1 VPATSATASGLAQ
14 RYATALFDLAK
25 EQKKLDRVQADL
37 AGFVQLMGDSPDL
50 KRLVES
56 PVISRGDQVKAIQ
69 AIAERAGVDDL
80 TKRVLGLMASHRR
93 LFALA
98 PVAKAYAEML
108 AAEKGEVAAE
118 VVSAVPL
125 AAADLATLEKS
136 IAGFVGQDVNVE
148 TRVDPALLGGLVVR
162 VGSRMLD
169 ASLRTKLMQ
178 LEQTLKGRSS
188 GAAARGSV

>member
-1 VPATSATASGLAQ
+1 VPATSATATGLAQ
-14 RYATALFDLAK
+14 RYATAMFDLAK

-37 AGFVQLMGDSPDL
+37 TGLTRLMVESPEL

-56 PVISRGDQVKAIQ
+56 PVISRADQVSAIT
-69 AIAERAGVDDL
+69 AVAERARLDDL
-80 TKRVLGLMASHRR
+80 TKRLLGLMAAHRR
-93 LFALA
+93 LFAL
-98 PVAKAYAEML
+98 PGVAKAYAGML

-125 AAADLATLEKS
+125 EAAQIATLEKS
-136 IAGFVGQDVNVE
+136 IASFVGQAVSVE
-148 TRVDPALLGGLVVR
+148 TRVDPALLGGVTVR

-178 LEQTLKGRSS
+178 LEQALKGS
-188 GAAARGSV
+188 GAGMIARGSA